1 MLSAMKRRTFL
12 TLGAAGA
19 LGLFRERRVLAQ
31 RAGAPPI
38 QPIDQIPVAGDDI
51 PMGKSRL
58 GIADGERDGT
68 VYVPQSYKK
77 GVPTPIVVM
86 LHGFRST
93 AEAVRFTFPLAE
105 EFGVIVLAPES
116 RDMTWGQEIP
126 GFDTDARFIGMAFR
140 WVSEVLTIDPARVAM
155 AGVSDGANYAL
166 NMGLAYGNTFNHLM
180 IYSAG
185 MLAPFRKEGKT
196 KIFLAHGT
204 KDKQMPIDRTG
215 RKFAADLKQDGY
227 DITYREYEGGH
238 GAPPEV
244 VRESF
249 DWFVTNRSAAAVR

>member
-1 MLSAMKRRTFL
+1 MNRRTFL

-19 LGLFRERRVLAQ
+19 VGVSRSARLLAQ
-31 RAGAPPI
+31 RPAPPI

-51 PMGKSRL
+51 PIGKSRL

-77 GVPTPIVVM
+77 GVPMPIVVM

-93 AEAVRFTFPLAE
+93 AEAVRYTFPLAE
-105 EFGVIVLAPES
+105 EFGVIILAPES
-116 RDMTWGQEIP
+116 RDVTWGQSIP
-126 GFDTDARFIGMAFR
+126 GFDTDSRYIGMAYR
-140 WVSEVLTIDPARVAM
+140 WVSEVLTIDTSRVAM

-166 NMGLAYGNTFNHLM
+166 NMGLAYGDTFNHLM
-180 IYSAG
+180 IFSAG

-204 KDKQMPIDRTG
+204 RDEQMPIDRTG
-215 RKFAADLKQDGY
+215 RKFAVDLKADGY
-227 DITYREYEGGH
+227 DLLYREYEGGH
-238 GAPPEV
+238 GAPIEV

-249 DWFVTNRSAAAVR
+249 YWLMNGKMPV

>member
-1 MLSAMKRRTFL
+1 MNRRTFL
-12 TLGAAGA
+12 SLGAAGA
-19 LGLFRERRVLAQ
+19 IGLTSGARLIGAQNLA
-31 RAGAPPI
+31 PVPI
-38 QPIDQIPVAGDDI
+38 AGDDI
-51 PMGKSRL
+51 PVGKSRL

-68 VYVPQSYKK
+68 VYVPQSYRKD
-77 GVPTPIVVM
+77 VPMPILVM

-93 AEAVRFTFPLAE
+93 SEAVRYTFPLAE
-105 EFGVIVLAPES
+105 EFGVIVVAPES

-126 GFDTDARFIGMAFR
+126 GFDTDSRYIGMAFR

-155 AGVSDGANYAL
+155 GGVSDGANYAL
-166 NMGLAYGNTFNHLM
+166 NMGLAYGDTFNHLM

-185 MLAPFRKEGKT
+185 TLAPFRKQGKT

-204 KDKQMPIDRTG
+204 HDEQMPIDRTG
-215 RKFAADLKQDGY
+215 RKFAAELKEGGY

-238 GAPPEV
+238 GAPLPV

-249 DWFVTNRSAAAVR
+249 EWLVTGKAPQV

>member
-1 MLSAMKRRTFL
+1 MNRRTFL
-12 TLGAAGA
+12 SLGAAGA
-19 LGLFRERRVLAQ
+19 IGLTGSARLIGAQ
-31 RAGAPPI
+31 NPAQTPV
-38 QPIDQIPVAGDDI
+38 PVAGDDI
-51 PMGKSRL
+51 PIGKSRL

-77 GVPTPIVVM
+77 GVPMPILVM

-93 AEAVRFTFPLAE
+93 SEAVRYTFPLAE
-105 EFGVIVLAPES
+105 EFGVIVVAPES

-126 GFDTDARFIGMAFR
+126 GFDTDSRYIGMAFR

-155 AGVSDGANYAL
+155 GGVSDGANYAL
-166 NMGLAYGNTFNHLM
+166 NMGLAYGDTFNHLM

-185 MLAPFRKEGKT
+185 TLAPFRKQGKT

-204 KDKQMPIDRTG
+204 HDEQMPIDRTG
-215 RKFAADLKQDGY
+215 RKFAVELKEGGY

-238 GAPPEV
+238 GAPLPV

-249 DWFVTNRSAAAVR
+249 EWLVTGKPPQV